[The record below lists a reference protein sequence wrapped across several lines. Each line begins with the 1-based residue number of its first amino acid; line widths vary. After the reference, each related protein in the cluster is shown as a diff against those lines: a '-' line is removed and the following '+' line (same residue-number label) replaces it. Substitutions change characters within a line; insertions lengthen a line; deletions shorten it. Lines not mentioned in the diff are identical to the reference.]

1 LKDELGV
8 EMEER
13 EEEGGKPVT
22 PAEEVEEDEWEW
34 RERGE
39 GRMGVVIDWERGRG
53 EERWAEEAREE
64 PKEDRLERVEEA
76 AIGNDSTEFV
86 TRSTLNMKP
95 AG

>member
-22 PAEEVEEDEWEW
+22 PAEEIEEDEWEW

-39 GRMGVVIDWERGRG
+39 GRMGVVID
-53 EERWAEEAREE
+53 
-64 PKEDRLERVEEA
+64 
-76 AIGNDSTEFV
+76 
-86 TRSTLNMKP
+86 
-95 AG
+95 

>member
-1 LKDELGV
+1 VNVPSPPSSSISSCSPFLDSEADGRCEGLKDELGV

-39 GRMGVVIDWERGRG
+39 GRMGVVID
-53 EERWAEEAREE
+53 
-64 PKEDRLERVEEA
+64 
-76 AIGNDSTEFV
+76 
-86 TRSTLNMKP
+86 
-95 AG
+95 